1 LVNCLK
7 SVRKSDSV
15 RIADIGNVSVLGT
28 QHSKVRQLFADEVF
42 LDVRMLLIGT
52 TLDELSYE
60 LWWFK
65 TLDGR
70 VINVDVGIGQ
80 FSTP

>member
-1 LVNCLK
+1 
-7 SVRKSDSV
+7 
-15 RIADIGNVSVLGT
+15 
-28 QHSKVRQLFADEVF
+28 
-42 LDVRMLLIGT
+42 MLLNGT

-70 VINVDVGIGQ
+70 VINVDVAIGQ